1 MSTGT
6 IVAVIVVIVVVAAV
20 AVAVISQARRR
31 RLRGRFGPEY
41 DRVVEE
47 SDSRR
52 QAESELT
59 QRERRVKDLDIR
71 PLDPASRARYA
82 DEWTA
87 IQEQFVDRPQEAV
100 TEAQQLIVKVM
111 TERGYPTEQEDQVL
125 ADLSVEYAR
134 TLSHYRA
141 ASDINAQAALGTAS
155 TEDLRQAMIHY
166 RVLFQDLLGER
177 PSDQD
182 VPAQDEPPRDV
193 PVQEASDREVPVQ
206 DVPVQD
212 VPDQEVP
219 VQDVTDSGN
228 GSAVLDEREN
238 IGPRTPRT
246 WIR

>member
-111 TERGYPTEQEDQVL
+111 NLPE
-125 ADLSVEYAR
+125 
-134 TLSHYRA
+134 
-141 ASDINAQAALGTAS
+141 I
-155 TEDLRQAMIHY
+155 
-166 RVLFQDLLGER
+166 
-177 PSDQD
+177 
-182 VPAQDEPPRDV
+182 
-193 PVQEASDREVPVQ
+193 
-206 DVPVQD
+206 
-212 VPDQEVP
+212 
-219 VQDVTDSGN
+219 
-228 GSAVLDEREN
+228 
-238 IGPRTPRT
+238 
-246 WIR
+246 

>member
-141 ASDINAQAALGTAS
+141 ADINAQAALGTAS

-182 VPAQDEPPRDV
+182 VPAQDVPPRDV

-246 WIR
+246 

>member
-31 RLRGRFGPEY
+31 RLSLSSTTRSYSGPK
-41 DRVVEE
+41 RPR
-47 SDSRR
+47 SRR
-52 QAESELT
+52 QAEAELT

-71 PLDPASRARYA
+71 PLDPAGRARYA
-82 DEWTA
+82 GQWTT

-100 TEAQQLIVKVM
+100 AEAQRLISTVM

-125 ADLSVEYAR
+125 ADLSVEHAQ
-134 TLSHYRA
+134 TLDHYRA
-141 ASDINAQAALGTAS
+141 ASDINAQAALGAAS

-166 RVLFQDLLGER
+166 RVLFQDLLGEH
-177 PSDQD
+177 PSD
-182 VPAQDEPPRDV
+182 
-193 PVQEASDREVPVQ
+193 Q

-212 VPDQEVP
+212 VSDREVP
-219 VQDVTDSGN
+219 VEEVPVEEVPVEEVADSGN
-228 GSAVLDEREN
+228 GRAVLDDREN

-246 WIR
+246 

>member
-52 QAESELT
+52 QAEAELT

-71 PLDPASRARYA
+71 PLDPVSRTRYA
-82 DEWTA
+82 DQWTA

-100 TEAQQLIVKVM
+100 TEAQRLIVTVM

-125 ADLSVEYAR
+125 ADLSVDHAR

-141 ASDINAQAALGTAS
+141 AADINAQAALGTAS

-182 VPAQDEPPRDV
+182 VPVQDV
-193 PVQEASDREVPVQ
+193 SDREVPVE
-206 DVPVQD
+206 
-212 VPDQEVP
+212 EVP
-219 VQDVTDSGN
+219 VEEVPVEEVADSGN
-228 GSAVLDEREN
+228 GRAVLDDREN

-246 WIR
+246 

>member
-182 VPAQDEPPRDV
+182 G
-193 PVQEASDREVPVQ
+193 PVQ
-206 DVPVQD
+206 DGPVED
-212 VPDQEVP
+212 VSDQVVSDQEVP
-219 VQDVTDSGN
+219 VQEVPVQEVADSGN

-246 WIR
+246 

>member
-52 QAESELT
+52 QAEAELT
-59 QRERRVKDLDIR
+59 QRERRVRDLDIH

-100 TEAQQLIVKVM
+100 SEAQRLIVTVM

-125 ADLSVEYAR
+125 ADLSVDHAR

-166 RVLFQDLLGER
+166 RVLFQDLLGEH

-182 VPAQDEPPRDV
+182 A
-193 PVQEASDREVPVQ
+193 ADREVPVQ
-206 DVPVQD
+206 EVPVD
-212 VPDQEVP
+212 EVPVDEVPVDEVP
-219 VQDVTDSGN
+219 VQEAPDSGN
-228 GSAVLDEREN
+228 GHAVLDEREN

-246 WIR
+246 

>member
-52 QAESELT
+52 QAEAELT

-71 PLDPASRARYA
+71 PLDPAGRARYA
-82 DEWTA
+82 GQWTT

-100 TEAQQLIVKVM
+100 AEAQRLISTVM

-125 ADLSVEYAR
+125 ADLSVEHAQ
-134 TLSHYRA
+134 TLDHYRA
-141 ASDINAQAALGTAS
+141 ASDINAQAALGAAS

-166 RVLFQDLLGER
+166 RVLFQDLLGEH
-177 PSDQD
+177 PSD
-182 VPAQDEPPRDV
+182 
-193 PVQEASDREVPVQ
+193 Q

-212 VPDQEVP
+212 VSDREVP
-219 VQDVTDSGN
+219 VEEVPVEEVPVEEVADSGN
-228 GSAVLDEREN
+228 GRAVLDDREN

-246 WIR
+246 